1 MLNCLF
7 KFKSVNNF
15 MAMIE
20 QIEFLIIA
28 LGGFAAGAI
37 NAIAGGG
44 TLISFPILTA
54 VGIPVV
60 QANISSTVS
69 LSPGYLAAT
78 FAQLKDLKGQ
88 KQRLLLFL
96 PIAAIGGIFGGILL
110 LQTGDK
116 LFRSLVPYLILI
128 ASILLALQE
137 PLKKWLNR
145 HQNTEDKADRF
156 SFVIL
161 FLIALA
167 AIYGGY
173 FGAGLSV
180 IVLALLALTIYDN
193 LNRLNALKQIIGFS
207 VNMGTA
213 IFFIFSG
220 KVVWPA
226 VFVMGFGA
234 IIGGW
239 AGGKL
244 ASKIKPAR
252 LRYLVVVIGLIV
264 SVIYFVK

>member
-1 MLNCLF
+1 MD
-7 KFKSVNNF
+7 
-15 MAMIE
+15 

-28 LGGFAAGAI
+28 LGGFAAGAV

-88 KQRLLLFL
+88 KKRLLVFL
-96 PIAAIGGIFGGILL
+96 PIATIGGIFGGILL
-110 LQTGDK
+110 LHSGDR
-116 LFRSLVPYLILI
+116 LFHSLVPYLILV
-128 ASILLALQE
+128 ASILLAFQE
-137 PLKKWLNR
+137 PLKNWLNR
-145 HQNTEDKADRF
+145 HQNSENKADRF
-156 SFVIL
+156 SIAVL
-161 FLIALA
+161 FAIALA
-167 AIYGGY
+167 SIYGGY

-180 IVLALLALTIYDN
+180 IVLAVLALTLNDN
-193 LNRLNALKQIIGFS
+193 MTRLNALKQIIGFS
-207 VNMGTA
+207 VNISTA

-226 VFVMGFGA
+226 VFFMGSGA
-234 IIGGW
+234 ILGGW

-244 ASKIKPAR
+244 AGKIKPSR
-252 LRYLVVVIGLIV
+252 LRYLVVAIGFIV

>member
-1 MLNCLF
+1 
-7 KFKSVNNF
+7 
-15 MAMIE
+15 MIN
-20 QIEFLIIA
+20 ILDSCIIA
-28 LGGFAAGAI
+28 LGGFAAGFV

-60 QANISSTVS
+60 SANVTSTVS

-88 KQRLLLFL
+88 KKRLLIFL
-96 PIAAIGGIFGGILL
+96 PITAIGGIIGGILL
-110 LQTGDK
+110 LHTGDK

-128 ASILLALQE
+128 ASFLLVIQE

-145 HQNTEDKADRF
+145 HNNQESRVTRI
-156 SFVIL
+156 SVFVMFAI
-161 FLIALA
+161 ILA

-180 IVLALLALTIYDN
+180 IVLAVLALTVNDN
-193 LNRLNALKQIIGFS
+193 LTRLNALKQFIGFV
-207 VNMGTA
+207 VNVSTA
-213 IFFIFSG
+213 IFFIFSD

-226 VFVMGFGA
+226 VFIMASGA
-234 IIGGW
+234 ILGGW
-239 AGGKL
+239 VGGKF
-244 ASKIKPAR
+244 AGKIKPIT

-264 SVIYFVK
+264 SIIYFVK

>member
-1 MLNCLF
+1 MTDILDFC
-7 KFKSVNNF
+7 
-15 MAMIE
+15 
-20 QIEFLIIA
+20 IIA
-28 LGGFAAGAI
+28 FGGFAAGTV

-60 QANISSTVS
+60 SANISSTVS

-78 FAQLKDLKGQ
+78 FAQLKDLKDQ
-88 KQRLLLFL
+88 KNRLWIFL
-96 PIAAIGGIFGGILL
+96 PIAAIGGIIGGLL
-110 LQTGDK
+110 LIHTGDK
-116 LFRSLVPYLILI
+116 LFRSLVPYLILV

-137 PLKKWLNR
+137 PLKKWLNKR
-145 HQNTEDKADRF
+145 QENERKIRYF
-156 SFVIL
+156 SVWVL
-161 FLIALA
+161 LPIAFA

-180 IVLALLALTIYDN
+180 IVLAVLALTIDDN
-193 LNRLNALKQIIGFS
+193 LTRLNALKQAIGFG
-207 VNMGTA
+207 VNMSTA
-213 IFFIFSG
+213 IFFIFSD

-226 VFVMGFGA
+226 VIFMAIGA
-234 IIGGW
+234 ILGGM

-244 ASKIKPAR
+244 AGKIKPVM
-252 LRYLVVVIGLIV
+252 LRNIVVVVGFIV